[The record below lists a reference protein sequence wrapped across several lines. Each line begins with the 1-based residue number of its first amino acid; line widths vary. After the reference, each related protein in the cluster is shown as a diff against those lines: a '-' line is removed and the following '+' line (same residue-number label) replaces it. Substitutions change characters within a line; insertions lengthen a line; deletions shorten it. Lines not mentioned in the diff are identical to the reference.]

1 MSTPAQPLNNPDNSQ
16 WLRVQS
22 IVREL
27 IAPHPSIEA
36 QVERGRAQL
45 LAVLSLL
52 LTLFTVTGGLSSG
65 SFGTFLALAA
75 ISLLSYLLSRTKYHY
90 IGAYLLTYS
99 FTSMGFIRIF
109 QGSASSVDSAVS
121 ATVHV
126 SLVLASALLPR
137 GGFVLLVILSTIAT
151 FAAPLYSNVIPNEID
166 SIPRTGGI
174 VLALGVILYGVNT
187 FLANLG
193 NTRLQELQTANLE
206 LEDVKVNL
214 EERVTE
220 RTSELQNANLRME
233 HRAARLQAIS
243 EISQNIAANANLGLQ
258 ELLSFITRSISE
270 KTGYYHAGIFLLDE
284 KREYAVLRG
293 ANSAGGRTMLERRH
307 QLKVGGAGIV
317 GYVSQGGRPRI
328 ASDTGTDAVFFN
340 NPDLPETRSEMALPL
355 KVGAEVI
362 GALDVQSTSPSAFSD
377 EDVIALST
385 LANQIAIIIQNSQFK
400 EASDQGVLPASRLGL
415 QLVHDDQTSG
425 FSYLPD
431 GTLSAAVE
439 IDRTL
444 VEKAFES
451 GEIVVMDQFS
461 KANIPVLAIP
471 VKLRDQVIGIIHIEA
486 VDGKRKWTED
496 EIAMVQSVADRAAL
510 ALENASLFEATER
523 RAAQERVVA
532 KVTSRIGESNDMQ
545 RILQTTVQELGRTLG
560 ASRTYIKLAGA
571 ASQTSGNE
579 N

>member
-1 MSTPAQPLNNPDNSQ
+1 MSIPAQPLNNPDNSQ
-16 WLRVQS
+16 WMRVQA
-22 IVREL
+22 IVRDL
-27 IAPHPSIEA
+27 IAPHPSIEV
-36 QVERGRAQL
+36 QMERGRAQL
-45 LAVLSLL
+45 LAALSLL
-52 LTLFTVTGGLSSG
+52 LTLFTVIGGLSSG
-65 SFGTFLALAA
+65 SYGTFLALAA
-75 ISLLSYLLSRTKYHY
+75 ISLLSYLLSRTKYHV

-99 FTSMGFIRIF
+99 FTSMGFIRIL
-109 QGSASSVDSAVS
+109 QGSASSIDAAVS
-121 ATVHV
+121 ATVHI

-137 GGFVLLVILSTIAT
+137 GGFVLLVLLSTIAT
-151 FAAPLYSNVIPNEID
+151 FAAPLYSHVIPNEVD
-166 SIPRTGGI
+166 SVPRTGGI

-193 NTRLQELQTANLE
+193 NARLQELQTTNLE
-206 LEDVKVNL
+206 LEDIKMNL
-214 EERVTE
+214 EERVTK
-220 RTSELQNANLRME
+220 RTSELQNVNLQME
-233 HRAARLQAIS
+233 HRASRLQAIS

-377 EDVIALST
+377 EDVTALST
-385 LANQIAIIIQNSQFK
+385 LANQIAIIIQNSQLK
-400 EASDQGVLPASRLGL
+400 EASDQGVLPASRRGL
-415 QLVHDDQTSG
+415 QLVRNDQKSG

-439 IDRTL
+439 FDRTL

-451 GEIVVMDQFS
+451 GEIVVLDQFS
-461 KANIPVLAIP
+461 KASIPVLAIP

-486 VDGKRKWTED
+486 ADGKRKWTED

-532 KVTSRIGESNDMQ
+532 EVTSRIGESNDMQ

-571 ASQTSGNE
+571 AGQTSGNE